1 MSKKPTLKQ
10 ILEAKGF
17 SPQDAE
23 TTVRL
28 AGFAVEA
35 PQITKDGLTFK
46 IITND
51 LDTNSATN

>member
-17 SPQDAE
+17 SPQDAKA
-23 TTVRL
+23 TAKLVS
-28 AGFAVEA
+28 FAVAA

-46 IITND
+46 IISND
-51 LDTNSATN
+51 LDTNSTTD